1 MLERTWILED
11 DVVDERAVV
20 RTRIALDDMQLLG
33 VRRSTSIE
41 PELVVEAD
49 GVDDERVALPPADGM
64 PQPRWNEALRM
75 FTAIHVDDAMGAVV
89 HQLVQDVEV
98 CEP

>member
-1 MLERTWILED
+1 MLERTGILED

-20 RTRIALDDMQLLG
+20 RTRITLDDVELLG

-49 GVDDERVALPPADGM
+49 GVDDERVALPPSD
-64 PQPRWNEALRM
+64 
-75 FTAIHVDDAMGAVV
+75 
-89 HQLVQDVEV
+89 
-98 CEP
+98 